1 MILKSF
7 LLEKNLSLIDNYN
20 LILFYGEN
28 IGLKDEFKIGLKK
41 KYYRYEQIL
50 FDQDEIIKNE
60 KLLNDQ
66 VNNVSMFNDNKLI
79 FINEISDK
87 ILPKVDHYCKLLKK
101 KGFKF
106 AHSLWLLQL
115 ELRLPRH
122 AVGEWSLLATKDR
135 AASQ

>member
-66 VNNVSMFNDNKLI
+66 MFQNYTKCQKWGLRRERRSGALQKFHLI
-79 FINEISDK
+79 IEF
-87 ILPKVDHYCKLLKK
+87 P
-101 KGFKF
+101 FKCV
-106 AHSLWLLQL
+106 A
-115 ELRLPRH
+115 
-122 AVGEWSLLATKDR
+122 
-135 AASQ
+135 

>member
-66 VNNVSMFNDNKLI
+66 VNNVSMFNENKLI
-79 FINEISDK
+79 FINEISYK
-87 ILPKVDHYCKLLKK
+87 ILPKIYHIIDPQYLHHPAIFLGNYL
-101 KGFKF
+101 
-106 AHSLWLLQL
+106 SMY
-115 ELRLPRH
+115 E
-122 AVGEWSLLATKDR
+122 
-135 AASQ
+135 